1 MKIPELNCTITLE
14 NASIEDFIESNDIM
28 VNTVCQVKIIGTLVP
43 RICEHCKFWDGISR
57 HTLYGQCNNPKV
69 CVVCSGEGKVYYPD
83 TYGCIF
89 WESK

>member
-1 MKIPELNCTITLE
+1 MSNPIIYGFNETDGMMLEEEYKEPIPLE
-14 NASIEDFIESNDIM
+14 IPH
-28 VNTVCQVKIIGTLVP
+28 T
-43 RICEHCKFWDGISR
+43 CEHCKFWDGISR